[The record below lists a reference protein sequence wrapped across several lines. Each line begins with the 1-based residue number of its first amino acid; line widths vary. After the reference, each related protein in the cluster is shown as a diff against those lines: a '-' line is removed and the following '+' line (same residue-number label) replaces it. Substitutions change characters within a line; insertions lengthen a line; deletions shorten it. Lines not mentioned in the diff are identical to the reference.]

1 MRKHV
6 KGDVMYEVKRLLVP
20 LAALIIVVSVSLA
33 AASAGGAAT
42 VTRTLIPI
50 TGTERF
56 FGGNC
61 GFPLTVSFDGNVWMT
76 ENDKNDGTVQLVF
89 TPDEPIRMTVTNP
102 ANGNSLSSLQA
113 SGEVIVI
120 SGNSFSDHNGGIL
133 WNFHLPGSGAVLQWI
148 GMNNFVTGAFS
159 GKFTS
164 DTTAFCNYLAGS

>member
-1 MRKHV
+1 MKHH
-6 KGDVMYEVKRLLVP
+6 KLERLFVP
-20 LAALIIVVSVSLA
+20 LAALVVVASVSLV

-50 TGTERF
+50 TGTEKF

-61 GFPLTVSFDGNVWMT
+61 GFPLTVSFNGNVWMT

-89 TPDEPIRMTVTNP
+89 TPDKPIRMTVTNP
-102 ANGNSLSSLQA
+102 ANGISLSSLQA
-113 SGEVIVI
+113 FGEVIVI
-120 SGNSFSDHNGGIL
+120 SGDSFTDHNGGIT
-133 WNFHLPGSGAVLQWI
+133 WNFVLPGSGAVLQWI

-159 GKFTS
+159 GHFTS

>member
-1 MRKHV
+1 
-6 KGDVMYEVKRLLVP
+6 MYKVKRLFVP
-20 LAALIIVVSVSLA
+20 LAALIVVVSVSLV

-42 VTRTLIPI
+42 VTRTLLQINE
-50 TGTERF
+50 TDSF

-61 GFPLTVSFDGNVWMT
+61 GFPLTASFNGQVWMT

-89 TPDEPIRMTVTNP
+89 TPLQPLRMTVTNP
-102 ANGNSLSSLQA
+102 ANGRSLSSLQA
-113 SGEVIVI
+113 AGEVIVV
-120 SGNSFSDHNGGIL
+120 SGDSFSDHNGGIL
-133 WNFHLPGSGAVLQWI
+133 WNFVLPGSGAVLQWV

>member
-1 MRKHV
+1 
-6 KGDVMYEVKRLLVP
+6 MYQVKRLFVLLTAVV
-20 LAALIIVVSVSLA
+20 LVVSISLV

-50 TGTERF
+50 TGTEKF

-61 GFPLTVSFDGNVWMT
+61 GFPLTVSFDGSVWMT

-89 TPDEPIRMTVTNP
+89 TPDKPIRMTVTNP
-102 ANGNSLSSLQA
+102 ANGISLSSLQA

-120 SGNSFSDHNGGIL
+120 SGDSFSDHNGGIL